1 MIRKLLPKKIKN
13 ILFGDRD
20 LYGLKVI
27 SDDEDWVEWLDFTQE
42 FYLETQKKGVGNI
55 INEYGYRILKE
66 VSFEKKIIFEIGPG
80 NLPHRKFWNGIP
92 DKFIAVDVDNQFL
105 SQTEEKIPEIFHG
118 VKVNRDDKI
127 PLLDNSVDIILSFYS
142 LEHMYDLDEK
152 LIEFKRILKK
162 DGLIIGAI
170 PNEGGLAWGLGR
182 YLTSRR
188 FVKKNSNINYDKII
202 CWEHP
207 NFSDKIIKA
216 FVRHNFKVNLM
227 RMYPLRLLKML
238 DLNLVT
244 SFILTKH

>member
-1 MIRKLLPKKIKN
+1 MIYKFLPKKIKN
-13 ILFGDRD
+13 ILFGDRE

-27 SDDEDWVEWLDFTQE
+27 SDDKDWVKWLDFTQE
-42 FYLETQKKGVGNI
+42 FYLRTQKTGVGNI

-92 DKFIAVDVDNQFL
+92 DKFIAIDVDDQFL
-105 SQTEEKIPEIFHG
+105 SQTEEKIPEIFTG
-118 VKVNRDDKI
+118 IKVNRNDKM
-127 PLLDNSVDIILSFYS
+127 PLEDNSVDIILSFYS

-216 FVRHNFKVNLM
+216 FVRHNFKLNFIK
-227 RMYPLRLLKML
+227 MYPFNLLKIL

-244 SFILTKH
+244 SFILSKH